1 VIVGHPDSQVR
12 LFLIH
17 GAMVVLVLAT
27 LEVMTQ
33 TLDITAE
40 SVKQYISDT
49 AGIATACV
57 SNSKETTKAT
67 L

>member
-1 VIVGHPDSQVR
+1 
-12 LFLIH
+12 
-17 GAMVVLVLAT
+17 MVVLVLAT